1 MNPLYETTVAELKAL
16 AEQRIAEREK
26 ELKENESIAKR
37 MIRNGEVLAIKDIER
52 VCSKHLAA
60 VTRAE
65 ADIRMWQDD
74 IDYLSACDQSKK
86 VQLSRQE
93 WLHYVRG
100 LPNLE
105 WC

>member
-1 MNPLYETTVAELKAL
+1 MNPLYETTVAELKNL
-16 AEQRIAEREK
+16 AEQRIAERQA

-37 MIRNGEVLAIKDIER
+37 MIWNGEVLGIKDIER

-60 VTRAE
+60 VRQSE

-74 IDYLSACDQSKK
+74 IDYLSACDQAKA
-86 VQLSRQE
+86 VHLSRQE